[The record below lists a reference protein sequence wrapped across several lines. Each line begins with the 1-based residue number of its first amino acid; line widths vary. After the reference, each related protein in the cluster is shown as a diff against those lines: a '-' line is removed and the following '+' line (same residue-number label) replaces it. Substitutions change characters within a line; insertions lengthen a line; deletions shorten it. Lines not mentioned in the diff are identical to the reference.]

1 MSQHDM
7 DVANGAGV
15 VVRADINAALQA
27 LASSSSG
34 SSAPSPSFPC
44 QLWADTGT
52 SRLKRRNLANSAW
65 LDEGPLDAA
74 LRDAASQGEFIS
86 DTGAANAYVCNFVPA
101 LTVRS
106 ESTPLRFK
114 VANANT
120 TASTIN
126 DGIGTVSL
134 VGAAHAALQGGE
146 LIANGI
152 AWVQWN
158 ASVGGGSYV
167 LLFCTG
173 APQQVADATKS
184 KHAVT
189 AGQIVQQ
196 TLVAFTTG
204 GTAGALTLT
213 PSPAI
218 SAYAAPLR
226 YRVKFSQAS
235 TGTDTINVSAIGAKS
250 IKQYDSTGA
259 KVAAVFAA
267 NQLADVEYD
276 GVDFVLLDQLPVNAV
291 QTRQSARG
299 ISRLIA
305 SANGTSSNIQFSIDE
320 AVVAGSSG
328 PSTVLEGINL
338 ALNTA
343 ATASATV
350 SGMVGGATVAS
361 TWYAVYAHYNPS
373 SGATI
378 LTGDANFSA
387 PTAAPAA
394 GFTQWCRISS
404 FRTDATVNKYP
415 LKYDQNGND
424 FDIWPLAGTNRPAV
438 PIIASGSSGNVSTP
452 TWTQVSISSIVPPTA
467 KAIGLLLNAT
477 SQSVTIASPTG
488 THGDYTSTSNPPPMV
503 VASTTAGN
511 STAGYGWSV
520 ISMMMTLQTLNVFR
534 ASNGT
539 SFMACY
545 GWRESL

>member
-86 DTGAANAYVCNFVPA
+86 DTGAENAYVCNFVPA

-152 AWVQWN
+152 AWIQWN
-158 ASVGGGSYV
+158 TSVGGGSYV

-173 APQQVADATKS
+173 APQQVTDATKS

-189 AGQIVQQ
+189 AGQVVQQ
-196 TLVAFTTG
+196 TLTAFTTA
-204 GTAGALTLT
+204 GTAAALTLT
-213 PSPAI
+213 PIPAI
-218 SAYAAPLR
+218 TAYSSPLR
-226 YRVKFSQAS
+226 FRVKFSQAS
-235 TGTDTINVSAIGAKS
+235 TGTDTINVSTLGAKS
-250 IKQYDSTGA
+250 IKQYDYTGA
-259 KVAAVFAA
+259 KVAAVYAVG
-267 NQLADVEYD
+267 QLADIEYD
-276 GVDFVLLDQLPVNAV
+276 GTDFVMLDALPANVALA
-291 QTRQSARG
+291 QSGIVGGARNLKMSVTAAAATANITADEVVIEVG
-299 ISRLIA
+299 AFGALQYRL
-305 SANGTSSNIQFSIDE
+305 
-320 AVVAGSSG
+320 SG
-328 PSTVLEGINL
+328 LSKSINL
-338 ALNTA
+338 ATTGVGGMDTGSAPVSGFVGIYAIYNPSAPLSSTNPALLAQNATSSLLSNIYA
-343 ATASATV
+343 GANMPAGYTASALISVWPTNG
-350 SGMVGGATVAS
+350 SGQFVIGYQDG
-361 TWYAVYAHYNPS
+361 
-373 SGATI
+373 
-378 LTGDANFSA
+378 
-387 PTAAPAA
+387 
-394 GFTQWCRISS
+394 R
-404 FRTDATVNKYP
+404 
-415 LKYDQNGND
+415 
-424 FDIWPLAGTNRPAV
+424 DI
-438 PIIASGSSGNVSTP
+438 
-452 TWTQVSISSIVPPTA
+452 SIVPVSV
-467 KAIGLLLNAT
+467 LNAT
-477 SQSVTIASPTG
+477 SLAASLTSLSIAGAVPRNARRVQGYLNIGCSGGSGGLTSKVASDANGSGFASVGGYTSSSPSIGVQGVFSLALITQQTIFRSETASGAPTG
-488 THGDYTSTSNPPPMV
+488 LIINLNIS
-503 VASTTAGN
+503 
-511 STAGYGWSV
+511 GYS
-520 ISMMMTLQTLNVFR
+520 I
-534 ASNGT
+534 
-539 SFMACY
+539 
-545 GWRESL
+545 

>member
-173 APQQVADATKS
+173 APQQVTDATKS

-189 AGQIVQQ
+189 AGQVVQQ
-196 TLVAFTTG
+196 TLTAFNTG
-204 GTAGALTLT
+204 GVSGALTLT

-226 YRVKFSQAS
+226 YSIKFSQNS
-235 TGTDTINVSAIGAKS
+235 TGSDTINISGAGAKS
-250 IKQYDSTGA
+250 LKQYSSTGA

-267 NQLADVEYD
+267 NQYSDIVYD
-276 GVDFVLLDQLPVNAV
+276 GTDVVLLDALQAAPAWGAITGTLSSQTDLQSALDGKLSKTTADFAIIYPNGGSAESPATIATNTRYIMDNPFLGFHVIVQIDLLVGGVWSDPGWDGNTGTGGSTYGTIAAQSLPSDKLIV
-291 QTRQSARG
+291 QT
-299 ISRLIA
+299 
-305 SANGTSSNIQFSIDE
+305 GTA
-320 AVVAGSSG
+320 AV
-328 PSTVLEGINL
+328 
-338 ALNTA
+338 
-343 ATASATV
+343 ATASNLLGGGHGITSTV
-350 SGMVGGATVAS
+350 PT
-361 TWYAVYAHYNPS
+361 T
-373 SGATI
+373 
-378 LTGDANFSA
+378 SA
-387 PTAAPAA
+387 P
-394 GFTQWCRISS
+394 CRVKVWKLNPYP
-404 FRTDATVNKYP
+404 RTN
-415 LKYDQNGND
+415 
-424 FDIWPLAGTNRPAV
+424 
-438 PIIASGSSGNVSTP
+438 
-452 TWTQVSISSIVPPTA
+452 
-467 KAIGLLLNAT
+467 
-477 SQSVTIASPTG
+477 
-488 THGDYTSTSNPPPMV
+488 
-503 VASTTAGN
+503 
-511 STAGYGWSV
+511 
-520 ISMMMTLQTLNVFR
+520 
-534 ASNGT
+534 
-539 SFMACY
+539 
-545 GWRESL
+545 

>member
-152 AWVQWN
+152 AWIQWN
-158 ASVGGGSYV
+158 TSVGGGSYV

-189 AGQIVQQ
+189 AGQVVQQ
-196 TLVAFTTG
+196 TLTAFTTG
-204 GTAGALTLT
+204 GVSGELTLT

-226 YRVKFSQAS
+226 YSIKFSQNS
-235 TGTDTINVSAIGAKS
+235 TGSDTINISGAGAKS
-250 IKQYDSTGA
+250 LKQYSSTGA

-267 NQLADVEYD
+267 NQYSDIVYD
-276 GVDFVLLDQLPVNAV
+276 GTDWVLMDALPVTAT
-291 QTRQSARG
+291 QRRQGLRG
-299 ISRLIA
+299 AATNWKA
-305 SANGTSSNIQFSIDE
+305 SANGISANIVCSADSVVLANTAGDPTAVDSI
-320 AVVAGSSG
+320 AL
-328 PSTVLEGINL
+328 T
-338 ALNTA
+338 LNTA
-343 ATASATV
+343 AAASAAV
-350 SGMVGGATVAS
+350 DGMASGAVAAN
-361 TWYAVYAHYNPS
+361 TWYGIYVWTNS
-373 SGATI
+373 TTGVKR
-378 LTGDANFSA
+378 LTGDTAYTTGLPPTPPAPGFDLWARRSA
-387 PTAAPAA
+387 FLTDASSLPL
-394 GFTQWCRISS
+394 GFTQNGDSY
-404 FRTDATVNKYP
+404 TDKVATGSNVTQ
-415 LKYDQNGND
+415 L
-424 FDIWPLAGTNRPAV
+424 FVLGTGV
-438 PIIASGSSGNVSTP
+438 VGSPTTP
-452 TWTQVSISSIVPPTA
+452 TFVAIPVRGGRAGPSA
-467 KAIGLLLNAT
+467 K
-477 SQSVTIASPTG
+477 
-488 THGDYTSTSNPPPMV
+488 
-503 VASTTAGN
+503 
-511 STAGYGWSV
+511 SV
-520 ISMMMTLQTLNVFR
+520 IITTQI
-534 ASNGT
+534 SNGGIIIVAPNNNYAGVNGPFT
-539 SFMACY
+539 DNRSPSGGAGQATTFLVSLQSEILLEGPNIYWASQLAANGIRFV
-545 GWRESL
+545 GWRDAL